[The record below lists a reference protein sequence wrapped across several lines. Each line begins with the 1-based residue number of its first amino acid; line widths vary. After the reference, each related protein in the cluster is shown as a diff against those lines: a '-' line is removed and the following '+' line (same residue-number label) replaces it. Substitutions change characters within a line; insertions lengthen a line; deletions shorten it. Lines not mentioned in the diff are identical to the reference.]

1 MKAKPVS
8 RRKHPST
15 HNPHARSLGRREDG
29 TEKGLGYLGPVKNP
43 NGGVS
48 TELSMGVH
56 MDGKERLVPLMVPT
70 LTPGELT
77 ELLRAKG
84 LGQVP
89 RSVKQK
95 AVDHARMRVMIG
107 KPVFFD

>member
-1 MKAKPVS
+1 
-8 RRKHPST
+8 
-15 HNPHARSLGRREDG
+15 
-29 TEKGLGYLGPVKNP
+29 
-43 NGGVS
+43 
-48 TELSMGVH
+48 
-56 MDGKERLVPLMVPT
+56 LMVPT